1 VAVPDLA
8 EPASSSGVLSTR
20 HTVIEPPSGWQGLGF
35 GEIWQYRELLR
46 ALAGRD
52 VKLRY
57 KQTVL
62 GFAWCV
68 LQPFLYMV
76 VFSALLAGVGG
87 VTGEN
92 GIPYPIFT
100 YSGLLIWLYFAD
112 ALTRSSTSLVTNNV
126 LVSKVYFPRLTAPL
140 SGVVSPMLD
149 FVIGSVMLV
158 GIMIYYSFPLTSAFL
173 LVPLFLVLAVL
184 AAAAFGIWLSA
195 INVRYRDVGYAM
207 PFVVQIWM
215 FVSPVVYSAS
225 KVHGK
230 ARYFYSLNPM
240 AGVVSGFRYAV
251 LGSGTLDW
259 VMVGIGTAVSVA
271 VLTGGLLYFRRVE
284 RTFADA
290 I

>member
-1 VAVPDLA
+1 MAVPDLA
-8 EPASSSGVLSTR
+8 EPASSSGLLSTR
-20 HTVIEPPSGWQGLGF
+20 HTVIEPPSGWQGIGLR
-35 GEIWQYRELLR
+35 EIWQYRELLR

-52 VKLRY
+52 IKLRY

-87 VTGEN
+87 VTGEQ
-92 GIPYPIFT
+92 GIPYPIFS

-112 ALTRSSTSLVTNNV
+112 ALSRSSTSLVTNNV

-140 SGVVSPMLD
+140 SGVISPMLD
-149 FVIGSVMLV
+149 FVIGSVLLV
-158 GIMIYYSFPLTSAFL
+158 GIMIYYSFPLTTAFL
-173 LVPLFLVLAVL
+173 LVPLFLFLAVL
-184 AAAAFGIWLSA
+184 AASAFGIWLSA

-225 KVHGK
+225 KVQGK
-230 ARYFYSLNPM
+230 AKFFYSLNM
-240 AGVVSGFRYAV
+240 IRALRAYSEYGC
-251 LGSGTLDW
+251 
-259 VMVGIGTAVSVA
+259 
-271 VLTGGLLYFRRVE
+271 
-284 RTFADA
+284 
-290 I
+290 

>member
-1 VAVPDLA
+1 
-8 EPASSSGVLSTR
+8 
-20 HTVIEPPSGWQGLGF
+20 
-35 GEIWQYRELLR
+35 
-46 ALAGRD
+46 
-52 VKLRY
+52 
-57 KQTVL
+57 
-62 GFAWCV
+62 
-68 LQPFLYMV
+68 MV

-87 VTGEN
+87 VTGEQ
-92 GIPYPIFT
+92 GIPYPIFS

-140 SGVVSPMLD
+140 SGVISPMLD
-149 FVIGSVMLV
+149 FAIGSVLLV
-158 GIMIYYSFPLTSAFL
+158 GIMIYYSFPLTTAFF

-184 AAAAFGIWLSA
+184 AASAFGIWLSA

-225 KVHGK
+225 KVQGK
-230 ARYFYSLNPM
+230 AKFFYSLNPM
-240 AGVVSGFRYAV
+240 AGVVEGFRYAV
-251 LGSGTLDW
+251 LGRGTLDW
-259 VMVGIGTAVSVA
+259 SMVLIGTAVSLA
-271 VLTGGLLYFRRVE
+271 VLTGGMLYFRRVE